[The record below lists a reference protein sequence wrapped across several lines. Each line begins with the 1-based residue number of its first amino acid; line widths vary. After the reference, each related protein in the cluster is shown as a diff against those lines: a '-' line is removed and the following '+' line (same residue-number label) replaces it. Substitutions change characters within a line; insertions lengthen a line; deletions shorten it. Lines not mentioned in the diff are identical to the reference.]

1 LNRDSET
8 AKLILEI
15 MVTIIIS
22 AIIWYL
28 AKIAITAASAGL
40 PIDIGALIDA
50 LIMLVGGYIV
60 VSLLSRAVYRVVL
73 RTSGEIAASSVRS
86 AIRILGIGV
95 LLAGAAG
102 ILTNPQAG
110 LAIGG
115 FIGVVAG
122 LATQQVLSQA
132 VAGLVI
138 LATRPFRI
146 GDTIVIGS
154 WDPIKV
160 IEITLLFTIGVN
172 ENGKIV
178 YVPNSTV
185 LTTRIVREGL

>member
-1 LNRDSET
+1 MNRDSET

-28 AKIAITAASAGL
+28 AKIVITAASAGL

-154 WDPIKV
+154 WDPKGYRDNPPIH
-160 IEITLLFTIGVN
+160 N
-172 ENGKIV
+172 
-178 YVPNSTV
+178 
-185 LTTRIVREGL
+185 RC

>member
-15 MVTIIIS
+15 MVTIITS

-28 AKIAITAASAGL
+28 AKIVIAAASAGL

-50 LIMLVGGYIV
+50 LIMLVGGYIL

-115 FIGVVAG
+115 FIGAVAG

-154 WDPIKV
+154 
-160 IEITLLFTIGVN
+160 
-172 ENGKIV
+172 
-178 YVPNSTV
+178 
-185 LTTRIVREGL
+185 

>member
-1 LNRDSET
+1 MNRDSET

-28 AKIAITAASAGL
+28 AKIAITAAAAGL
-40 PIDIGALIDA
+40 PIDIGALFDA

-146 GDTIVIGS
+146 GDTIVIGI

>member
-102 ILTNPQAG
+102 DPYKPTGRSSYRGLHRRCRRFSNTAG
-110 LAIGG
+110 
-115 FIGVVAG
+115 
-122 LATQQVLSQA
+122 SKPSCS
-132 VAGLVI
+132 
-138 LATRPFRI
+138 RSR
-146 GDTIVIGS
+146 
-154 WDPIKV
+154 DPCYKA
-160 IEITLLFTIGVN
+160 LQDW
-172 ENGKIV
+172 
-178 YVPNSTV
+178 
-185 LTTRIVREGL
+185 